1 MNKILELHSRPRP
14 PNIKYSN
21 EKLTSNFVEE
31 SDKLWLDGELCDDD
45 DVDDKEDGVL
55 EPLAKWTTLWVAI
68 DDGST

>member
-1 MNKILELHSRPRP
+1 M
-14 PNIKYSN
+14 
-21 EKLTSNFVEE
+21 EE